1 MENLKDYINKLRI
14 DFSKGAL
21 SETDVEGDPILQ
33 FEKWFKQAVEAQVNE
48 PNAFVLASA
57 GKDGRPSARVVLLRN
72 FDTKGFV
79 FYSNYTSRKGVQLNE
94 SPYGAITFFWP
105 ELERQVRLE
114 GSLEKQEAAESDAYF
129 SSRPRASQLGAWV
142 SAQSTVIAGRKQ
154 LDEKYLEL
162 EKKFPAEVPRP
173 PYWGGYLLKPDRIEF
188 WQGRAS
194 RLHDRL
200 QYRLEKGKW
209 VLERLA
215 P

>member
-1 MENLKDYINKLRI
+1 MLKVTP
-14 DFSKGAL
+14 F
-21 SETDVEGDPILQ
+21 LQ